1 MRIKYPCTVCGRSVT
16 KNHKALQCGYCDQW
30 VHTKCNLI
38 DKKTYELLKQDE
50 SPWSCIK
57 CTKNIFPF
65 IQADPPANNHNHLT
79 TKQQEIINALNQYY
93 TSDELRTLLYISK
106 SLNYINRQD
115 LNLYKTKELEATF
128 IEVILPKRKRNLV
141 VGTIYRHPCMDADEF
156 NTQYLPK
163 LLPNI
168 SKEIKQKD
176 FVLMGDFNIDLLN
189 YTSDNKVAEF
199 LDKMYSS
206 SLLPLITHP
215 TRISKTSQ
223 TLIDNIFSTI
233 ISDKSKTG
241 NITTIISDHF
251 CQFISLPLAENA
263 DNKKSQF
270 GRNFRNF
277 DKEHF
282 SQDIK
287 HVNWENILEIEK
299 KIPI

>member
-1 MRIKYPCTVCGRSVT
+1 MP
-16 KNHKALQCGYCDQW
+16 
-30 VHTKCNLI
+30 
-38 DKKTYELLKQDE
+38 
-50 SPWSCIK
+50 
-57 CTKNIFPF
+57 
-65 IQADPPANNHNHLT
+65 
-79 TKQQEIINALNQYY
+79 TKQSIFGISESKLKKGNPSLINISRPSYNI
-93 TSDELRTLLYISK
+93 ERTDTESASGGTLYISK

-115 LNLYKTKELEATF
+115 LNLYKTKELETTF

-141 VGTIYRHPCMDADEF
+141 VGTIYRHPCLDADEF

-163 LLPNI
+163 LLLNI

-189 YTSDNKVAEF
+189 YASDNKVAEF

-251 CQFISLPLAENA
+251 CQFVSLPLAENT

>member
-1 MRIKYPCTVCGRSVT
+1 MST
-16 KNHKALQCGYCDQW
+16 KPSIVGISESKLKKGNPS
-30 VHTKCNLI
+30 LI
-38 DKKTYELLKQDE
+38 NISLPSYNIERTDTE
-50 SPWSCIK
+50 SASGG
-57 CTKNIFPF
+57 
-65 IQADPPANNHNHLT
+65 
-79 TKQQEIINALNQYY
+79 
-93 TSDELRTLLYISK
+93 TLLYISK

-115 LNLYKTKELEATF
+115 LNLYKTKELETTF

-156 NTQYLPK
+156 NAQYLPK
-163 LLPNI
+163 LLSNI
-168 SKEIKQKD
+168 SKEIKQK
-176 FVLMGDFNIDLLN
+176 VLMGDFNIDLLN

-223 TLIDNIFSTI
+223 TLSDNIFSTI
-233 ISDKSKTG
+233 ISDESKTG
-241 NITTIISDHF
+241 NITTVISDHF
-251 CQFISLPLAENA
+251 CQFVSLPLAENT
-263 DNKKSQF
+263 DNKNSQF

-299 KIPI
+299 GDPNLSLEKYLTKMNSILDKHLPLKKLSKQETLQRDKPWIRDSLNLSR